1 MGGPKTLKALVQ
13 AAHGAGLMVLLDV
26 VYNHFGPEGNYLH
39 VLAQRF
45 FSDRR
50 RTPWGEA
57 IDFDGPDSRTV
68 REFFIQNALYWLEEF
83 HFDGLRLDAVHAVTD
98 HSPRHFLDELAD
110 RVHAGL
116 PPGRQVHLVLENDGN
131 EAHHLGPGGSTA
143 QWNDDLHQAL
153 HVLCTGETS
162 GYYQDY
168 AGDPVRHLGRC
179 LAEGFAYQ
187 GEPSPWREGAPRGEP
202 SAHLPAPA
210 FVAFLQCHDQV
221 GNRAFGQRIADLAPE
236 PAVRAAVALC
246 LLAPSVPMVFMGEE
260 FAAPSPFLFFCDF
273 AGGLREAVTRG
284 RLRELA
290 RAEHVPSRGHPRPQ
304 RARDLPPL
312 EARLGAGRATG
323 PRRLAGLLPGP
334 AGDPPP
340 GHRSAPARDGAATR
354 ARSRRSGRAACG
366 WPGGWGTARN

>member
-1 MGGPKTLKALVQ
+1 
-13 AAHGAGLMVLLDV
+13 
-26 VYNHFGPEGNYLH
+26 
-39 VLAQRF
+39 
-45 FSDRR
+45 
-50 RTPWGEA
+50 
-57 IDFDGPDSRTV
+57 
-68 REFFIQNALYWLEEF
+68 
-83 HFDGLRLDAVHAVTD
+83 
-98 HSPRHFLDELAD
+98 
-110 RVHAGL
+110 
-116 PPGRQVHLVLENDGN
+116 VHLVLENDGN
-131 EAHHLGPGGSTA
+131 EAHHLGPGGCAA
-143 QWNDDLHQAL
+143 QWNDDLHHAL

-221 GNRAFGQRIADLAPE
+221 GNRALGQRIADLAPE

-260 FAAPSPFLFFCDF
+260 FAAPSPFLYFCDF

-290 RAEHVPSRGHPRPQ
+290 RAEHVPAAAIPDPNEPGTFLRSKLDWGLAGQPVHAGWLAYYRGLLEIRRRVIVPR
-304 RARDLPPL
+304 LPGMEGHAGAFETIGPRGL
-312 EARLGAGRATG
+312 RVAWRLGDRSELTLLANFSAEPLRAAEAGTRVFATSPDAPRGLLG
-323 PRRLAGLLPGP
+323 PWGLSWTLAGG
-334 AGDPPP
+334 
-340 GHRSAPARDGAATR
+340 AP
-354 ARSRRSGRAACG
+354 
-366 WPGGWGTARN
+366 